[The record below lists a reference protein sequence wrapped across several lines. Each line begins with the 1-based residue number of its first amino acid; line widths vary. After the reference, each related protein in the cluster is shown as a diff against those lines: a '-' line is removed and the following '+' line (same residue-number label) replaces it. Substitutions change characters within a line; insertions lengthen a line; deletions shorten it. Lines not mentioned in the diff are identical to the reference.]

1 MAAPSHIRKYLP
13 PKQAPSRLLD
23 PIDELN
29 ESFGMLM
36 GDPSEPDWPMND
48 DFNRIMGVL
57 MPTSQNAPQ
66 SSMSF
71 HDRAKGLLMS
81 RLHGM
86 RGMAPMVADDFLH
99 CHVSNDTVYV
109 FFLIG
114 GREGIIQENIDVFP
128 SDTLITQIRM
138 VMA

>member
-1 MAAPSHIRKYLP
+1 MAT
-13 PKQAPSRLLD
+13 PSRPPIHRDDD
-23 PIDELN
+23 PDELN

-81 RLHGM
+81 RLHGV
-86 RGMAPMVADDFLH
+86 RGRVPLMADDFLH

-114 GREGIIQENIDVFP
+114 GREGILQENVDVFP